1 MSNDTLGTRMK
12 RYEEVSRYKLIRR
25 MPVILRFDQ
34 RAGHTF
40 TRGLLKPH
48 DEVYMKSMQETM
60 QYLCKNIQGCVF
72 GYTQSDEITLILVD
86 YKDIESDAFFEY
98 VVQKVSSVAASMCTR
113 VFNKR
118 FAENSTE
125 MYSGEEKFE
134 IYLRKFWEAEF
145 DCRAFNVPKEDVC
158 NCVLWR
164 QQDAERN
171 SIQGLA
177 QSLFSHKQLHGL
189 SCNML
194 QDKMFSEKGVNWNE
208 LPASKK
214 RGTACKKNVEGKW
227 VIDTDMPI
235 LKGEDRQYVEEL
247 IIFE

>member
-1 MSNDTLGTRMK
+1 MKFDSLGNRMK
-12 RYEEVSRYKLIRR
+12 RYEETSRFKLTRR
-25 MPVILRFDQ
+25 MPVILRLDQ

-40 TRGLLKPH
+40 TRGLVKPH

-72 GYTQSDEITLILVD
+72 GYTQSDEITLVLVD
-86 YKDIESDAFFEY
+86 YKELDTDAFFDY
-98 VVQKVSSVAASMCTR
+98 TVQKVSSIAASMCTR

-118 FAENSTE
+118 FVENAIE
-125 MYSGEEKFE
+125 LYGEKENFGTYK
-134 IYLRKFWEAEF
+134 RKFWEAEF
-145 DCRAFNVPKEDVC
+145 DCRTFNVPREEVC

-177 QSLFSHKQLHGL
+177 QSLFSHKELHGL
-189 SCNML
+189 SCNKL

-214 RGTACKKNVEGKW
+214 RGTACLKDADGKW

-235 LKGEDRQYVEEL
+235 LKGEDRQYVESL
-247 IIFE
+247 IYFE